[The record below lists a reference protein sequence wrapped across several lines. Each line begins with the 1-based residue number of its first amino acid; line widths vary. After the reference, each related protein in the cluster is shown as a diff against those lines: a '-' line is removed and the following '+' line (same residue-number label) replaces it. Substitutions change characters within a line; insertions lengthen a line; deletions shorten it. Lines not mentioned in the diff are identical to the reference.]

1 VFPLAVEDQAMKW
14 MRDILL
20 RLFEELEKVGAEHEE
35 LYDTEVRDA
44 MGSTVFSGFL
54 KPEREETPT
63 TTYLDDEAAN
73 QRVVEALKNYIDA
86 ANERASQLGLVKFKD
101 RLAAFQDCSV
111 ITAEGNT
118 TDDFFGYYNPA
129 AYDDEGRFL
138 WG

>member
-1 VFPLAVEDQAMKW
+1 MKV
-14 MRDILL
+14 MRDSLL
-20 RLFEELEKVGAEHEE
+20 KLFEELEKVGAEHEE
-35 LYDTEVRDA
+35 LYDTEVREA
-44 MGSTVFSGFL
+44 MGSTVFRGFL
-54 KPEREETPT
+54 KPEGKESQM
-63 TTYLDDEAAN
+63 TYLDDEEAN
-73 QRVVEALKNYIDA
+73 LRVVEALKNYIDA
-86 ANERASQLGLVKFKD
+86 ANEGARQFGLVKFKD